1 MAVNIQ
7 LRHDTAANW
16 TSANPVLMIGEAGL
30 EIDTT
35 KIKMGDGVT
44 AWNSLPYFSG
54 STGLQGATGAT
65 GAMGATG
72 ATGAA
77 GATGA
82 TGPAGPT
89 ADFNK
94 ITTSIDGSVM
104 VGLDGN
110 VSYSL

>member
-54 STGLQGATGAT
+54 SPGLPDATAVGQVL
-65 GAMGATG
+65 
-72 ATGAA
+72 
-77 GATGA
+77 
-82 TGPAGPT
+82 
-89 ADFNK
+89 
-94 ITTSIDGSVM
+94 ISVDGSVFTPQQP
-104 VGLDGN
+104 VTSEEAGWLIHDDGTLV
-110 VSYSL
+110 VS